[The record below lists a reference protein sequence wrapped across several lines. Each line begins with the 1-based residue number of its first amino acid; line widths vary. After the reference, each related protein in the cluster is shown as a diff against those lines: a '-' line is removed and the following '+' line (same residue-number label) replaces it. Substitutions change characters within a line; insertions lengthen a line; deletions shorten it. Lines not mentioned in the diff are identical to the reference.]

1 MSIAENL
8 AKVKRDI
15 PENVKLV
22 AVSKTKP
29 NNDILEAYAT
39 GHKIFGENKA
49 QELVG
54 KYESLPKDIE
64 WHFIGHLQSN
74 KVKYIAPFIDL
85 MHGIDS
91 LKILKVINKEA
102 KKNERVIK
110 CLLQFHIA
118 EEETKF
124 GLSVDEAKDIL
135 ESEAYANMQHIKIT
149 GVMGMATFTDEEAK
163 IRKEFRNLK
172 TIFETLKSSY
182 FSTENNFCEISMG
195 MSDDYQIA
203 MGEGSTI
210 VRVGSKIFGARN
222 YS

>member
-110 CLLQFHIA
+110 CL
-118 EEETKF
+118 
-124 GLSVDEAKDIL
+124 
-135 ESEAYANMQHIKIT
+135 
-149 GVMGMATFTDEEAK
+149 
-163 IRKEFRNLK
+163 
-172 TIFETLKSSY
+172 
-182 FSTENNFCEISMG
+182 
-195 MSDDYQIA
+195 
-203 MGEGSTI
+203 
-210 VRVGSKIFGARN
+210 
-222 YS
+222 

>member
-135 ESEAYANMQHIKIT
+135 ESEAYANMQHIIIT